1 MRGAQKGIM
10 DNLDELIF
18 AIKSVN
24 GNEDKLTANTVTT
37 INGNI
42 DLSVYADA
50 ITNNQDEVI
59 DVLEKNFGNGSNI
72 YKIFTAEIY
81 YQKNE
86 CYKALVQ
93 AVSAIPFLQTA
104 GEYELLF
111 SAMYIQMCVMIVTGQ
126 VNAIYP
132 MIDSM
137 GDWINKSENDELISN
152 HKALGAWC
160 ALYDDDW
167 YVIDDWLKQYAPDE
181 NAEIKINN
189 VFSLFVKARIYLAKQ
204 KNMAAISLLEMVKP
218 LLEKENRVMYLCEL
232 NILYSLACYAE
243 GEMLD
248 AFNKFNIAFEISKEY
263 GYDRL
268 VADEGEIMYK
278 FLLDYE
284 EWIKNLP
291 DFDIKKES
299 DKLDYINR
307 LINLS
312 KEMALL
318 YPRYLRIHKL
328 DYEKLTSS
336 EIEVLRLMADDRTN
350 DQIAK
355 FLKITVNT
363 VKFHSK
369 NIFKKLGVKNRHMAV
384 RIAKEEGFI

>member
-1 MRGAQKGIM
+1 
-10 DNLDELIF
+10 
-18 AIKSVN
+18 
-24 GNEDKLTANTVTT
+24 
-37 INGNI
+37 
-42 DLSVYADA
+42 
-50 ITNNQDEVI
+50 
-59 DVLEKNFGNGSNI
+59 
-72 YKIFTAEIY
+72 
-81 YQKNE
+81 
-86 CYKALVQ
+86 
-93 AVSAIPFLQTA
+93 
-104 GEYELLF
+104 
-111 SAMYIQMCVMIVTGQ
+111 
-126 VNAIYP
+126 
-132 MIDSM
+132 
-137 GDWINKSENDELISN
+137 
-152 HKALGAWC
+152 
-160 ALYDDDW
+160 
-167 YVIDDWLKQYAPDE
+167 
-181 NAEIKINN
+181 
-189 VFSLFVKARIYLAKQ
+189 
-204 KNMAAISLLEMVKP
+204 MAAISLLEMVKP

-355 FLKITVNT
+355 FFRITVNT